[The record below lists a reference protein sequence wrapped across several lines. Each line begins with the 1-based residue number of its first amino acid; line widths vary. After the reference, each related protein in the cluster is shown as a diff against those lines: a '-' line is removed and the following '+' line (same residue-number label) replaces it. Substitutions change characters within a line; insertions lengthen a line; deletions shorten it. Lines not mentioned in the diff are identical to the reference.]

1 MVDNKTYSLWQT
13 IDKQSEDIVKLR
25 NALLKANSDNHHV
38 VLELDQIETKA
49 RNDVTNLSDTR
60 RKELGEMLIRY
71 TEPLMDKHEHDTHLQ
86 SHRKYLERLTQA

>member
-38 VLELDQIETKA
+38 VLELD
-49 RNDVTNLSDTR
+49 
-60 RKELGEMLIRY
+60 
-71 TEPLMDKHEHDTHLQ
+71 
-86 SHRKYLERLTQA
+86 